1 MGTFEQFTRSDAS
14 LLRSYAKTGDVAAFE
29 KLYTRH
35 KDALFNYVYRS
46 LGRFAAAEEIAQE
59 VWVVVINQADRYQKR
74 DAAFR
79 TWLYT
84 IGRNKVIDFQRR
96 RTNQAYTD
104 IDDTAIADTGLSA
117 EDKVLMNQLLA
128 ELDQLPTEQRE
139 AFMLQ
144 QEGFSQKEICKIT
157 GVGSETV
164 KSRLRYARAS
174 LKQRLGES

>member
-1 MGTFEQFTRSDAS
+1 MGTFEKFTRSDAS
-14 LLRSYAKTGDVAAFE
+14 LLRSYARSGDVGAFE
-29 KLYTRH
+29 KLYARH

-46 LGRFAAAEEIAQE
+46 LGQFAAAEEIAQE
-59 VWVVVINQADRYQKR
+59 VWIVVINQAGQYQKR
-74 DAAFR
+74 EAAFR
-79 TWLYT
+79 TWLFT

-96 RTNQAYTD
+96 RANQAYTD

-117 EDKVLMNQLLA
+117 EDKVLMNQLLV
-128 ELDQLPTEQRE
+128 QLNHLPAEQRD
-139 AFMLQ
+139 AFVLQ

-157 GVGSETV
+157 AVGSETV